1 MLNTL
6 INLLIALAAV
16 YRPATF
22 VKTPAGMRI
31 WSRRLESNDTD
42 WSYELQ
48 LCIQPDR
55 NYRLVLLNL
64 HTRDK
69 RQWTHR
75 SLWSALRAAQK
86 VLDGFHRRRHEP
98 PRLPTSLTEAI
109 ASQEQPFGA
118 VSVSGA
124 PACATTTPGL
134 ARTTTTRPLRSRHSF
149 NSPSSMRPVLQSLSP
164 IRRWR
169 RH

>member
-1 MLNTL
+1 VLNTI
-6 INLLIALAAV
+6 INVLIALAAV

-31 WSRRLESNDTD
+31 WSRRLESNDAD

-48 LCIQPDR
+48 LCVQSDR
-55 NYRLVLLNL
+55 NYRLVLVNL

-69 RQWTHR
+69 RQWTHQ

-98 PRLPTSLTEAI
+98 PRTPTSLTEAI

-118 VSVSGA
+118 VALSGA
-124 PACATTTPGL
+124 PACTSTNPGP
-134 ARTTTTRPLRSRHSF
+134 ARTTTSRPLRSRPAFS
-149 NSPSSMRPVLQSLSP
+149 SSSSMRPVLPTFSP